1 MSQKTPSY
9 ERVNYRLKPAKHVER
24 GMILE
29 ALQRLRVFAPLQ
41 RYRYIGFGSTYFAD
55 FIVVHRVLGIKKMI
69 SIEEDEAKRARF
81 LFNRPFRTVKLIFG
95 HSNVVLPTLAWTT
108 PSIVWLDYD
117 GPLTNSVL
125 ADIDWVCTAAASG
138 SVLIVTVRAD
148 PGAISGDDK
157 GARIRT
163 LKKNIGAKNVPNGIT
178 TDGHLADWKLA
189 EVGRTVI
196 DSAIREAVR
205 NRSTR
210 AAQMSYEQL
219 FNFHYRDGARMS
231 TVGGLLLNDTDRGD
245 LKRCSFNDLSY
256 VKAGDDACL
265 ISVPFL
271 TNREVRSLDRHL
283 PATAAGTSVEMIPQR
298 DRDAYADIYR
308 FFPTFV
314 DAEF

>member
-1 MSQKTPSY
+1 MSKSTPSY

-29 ALQRLRVFAPLQ
+29 ALQRLRVFAPLC
-41 RYRYIGFGSTYFAD
+41 RYRYVGFGSTYFAD
-55 FIVVHRVLGIKKMI
+55 FIVVHRLLGIKKMI
-69 SIEEDEAKRARF
+69 SIEQDESKRARF
-81 LFNRPFRTVKLIFG
+81 VFNRPFRTVKLIFG
-95 HSNVVLPTLAWTT
+95 HSNAVLPTLAWTT

-117 GPLTNSVL
+117 GPLTNAVL
-125 ADIDWVCTAAASG
+125 TDIDWVCSAAASG
-138 SVLIVTVRAD
+138 SVLIVTVHAD
-148 PGAISGDDK
+148 PGPMRPDDK

-163 LKKNIGAKNVPNGIT
+163 LKKHIGPNNVPNGIT
-178 TDGHLADWKLA
+178 TDGHLADWRLA

-196 DSAIREAVR
+196 DSTIRAAVR
-205 NRSTR
+205 DRSTR
-210 AAQMSYEQL
+210 AATMSYKQL

-231 TVGGLLLNDTDRGD
+231 TVGGILLDDDQRAD
-245 LKRCSFNDLSY
+245 LERCSFNDLSY
-256 VKAGDDACL
+256 VRSDGSACL
-265 ISVPFL
+265 ITVPFL

-283 PATAAGTSVEMIPQR
+283 PATAAGTSVAMIPQH

>member
-1 MSQKTPSY
+1 MSERTPSY
-9 ERVNYRLKPAKHVER
+9 ERVNYRLRPAKHVER

-29 ALQRLRVFAPLQ
+29 ALQRLSVFAPLRQ
-41 RYRYIGFGSTYFAD
+41 YRYIGFGSTYFAD
-55 FIVVHRVLGIKKMI
+55 FIVVHRVLGINKMI

-95 HSNVVLPTLAWTT
+95 HSNAVLPTLAWTT

-125 ADIDWVCTAAASG
+125 ADIGWVCSAAASG

-148 PGAISGDDK
+148 PGAISVDDK

-178 TDGHLADWKLA
+178 NDGHLADWRLA

-196 DSAIREAVR
+196 DSTIREAVR
-205 NRSTR
+205 DRSTR

-219 FNFHYRDGARMS
+219 FNFHYRDGVRMS
-231 TVGGLLLNDTDRGD
+231 TVGGVLLDAGHRSELD
-245 LKRCSFNDLSY
+245 RCSFKDLSY
-256 VKAGDDACL
+256 IKSGSDACL

-271 TNREVRSLDRHL
+271 TNREVRWLDRHL
-283 PATAAGTSVEMIPQR
+283 PATAAGTGVAMIPQR